1 MLYAARTVCGVK
13 QRRPTDSHWTSVGG
27 VVPVETSCASLNIG
41 CGSGSDCTPPP
52 RTTTC
57 ARASATVT
65 TATIGIQ
72 YRLNRSASMS
82 KPPLVELLCCSPASM
97 PPWIGC
103 GCRELFLL
111 MELRLYAARRRTEI
125 RHEVAVLC
133 HISAAFNVPLRQRID
148 RLVQPRQGQGIHPSF
163 QDLARHLDR
172 RRMPPARLRLR
183 IDPGEFG
190 IVPDQALQPHTARLG
205 IPVLHAAAGLSDLI
219 RTHGRIAHQNEL
231 VIGAVSAHQFDGT
244 DVFIEPPS
252 IVPPQRLIR
261 EIVKIIVLEM
271 LELAARRGKQL
282 LAGFDVVVH
291 RSADIQQ
298 QQDLR
303 SE

>member
-13 QRRPTDSHWTSVGG
+13 QRRPTDSHWASVGG
-27 VVPVETSCASLNIG
+27 VVPVETCCASIG
-41 CGSGSDCTPPP
+41 CGSGSGNDCTPPP

-82 KPPLVELLCCSPASM
+82 KPPLVVMLLRGSRELLV
-97 PPWIGC
+97 
-103 GCRELFLL
+103 L
-111 MELRLYAARRRTEI
+111 MEVRLYAARKPPEI

-148 RLVQPRQGQGIHPSF
+148 RLVQSRQGQGIHPSL
-163 QDLARHLDR
+163 QELARHLDR